1 MDRGVA
7 GPCLVQIY
15 PALRQNAQDE
25 CRFCCPKFAD
35 TTKCKNHMRRCSS
48 MPFDGWLWRL
58 WATLLKVPNSTVP
71 CVHCGTCFTVPKAAG
86 RHSVECS
93 KRRHQDGLLVPIY
106 DKCTTCRRSRASH
119 ESCTWFSVL
128 ASSSSCCALFFCKD
142 LVQVWDI
149 HWSTPSPWVSTLQ
162 NPRFCIGL

>member
-1 MDRGVA
+1 MSRTDL
-7 GPCLVQIY
+7 PC
-15 PALRQNAQDE
+15 PKTDAQDE